1 MCLGFAAKQQQK
13 RCDVPGSQPCAC
25 LWLDLRLSFRL
36 RKKPKMPSHLATLPA
51 FPFLPPP
58 VHPVMSDYNR
68 LNGKEKKKIDEKQTR
83 E

>member
-1 MCLGFAAKQQQK
+1 MCLGFAAKQEWW
-13 RCDVPGSQPCAC
+13 DVPGSQPCAC

-58 VHPVMSDYNR
+58 VHPVMSDNNR
-68 LNGKEKKKIDEKQTR
+68 LNGKEKKKIIKKKR